1 MNRSRW
7 PICASSTMTLAN
19 KILVSAG
26 AGILTITDRHME
38 PFSTLLL
45 QYYNTGDSA
54 DLKEFLYRNTIHGI
68 EM

>member
-1 MNRSRW
+1 
-7 PICASSTMTLAN
+7 MTLAN